1 MTYKKELDVAMEA
14 ACAAG
19 DIIMSIYDSDFS
31 VDYKKDTSPVT
42 EADVL
47 ANREIVNR
55 LMAVFPDD
63 GFLSEEMQDDESRFK
78 KTRFWVIDPLDGTK
92 EFIKKN
98 NEFAVNIG
106 LVEGGN
112 VVLGVVYLPVSRKIY
127 YATHGNGAFKKTCG
141 EKEGKGICVSKR
153 SKPYHL
159 LISRSHPSPKT
170 LTMLE
175 VNADEIHS
183 VTEMGSAIKG
193 CLIAEGLYDVYYN
206 FGHSMKWD
214 TCAMECIVHE
224 AGGLLKRL
232 DGNPID
238 YTEKDTL
245 NKGFYIVNRQ
255 SNCIDLEPIIGGA
268 NGI

>member
-1 MTYKKELDVAMEA
+1 MQYKKELEIAIEA

-19 DIIMSIYDSDFS
+19 DVIMSVYQSDFS
-31 VDYKKDTSPVT
+31 VDYKTDTSPVT

-47 ANREIVNR
+47 ANREIIKKLQN
-55 LMAVFPDD
+55 AFPED
-63 GFLSEEMQDDESRFK
+63 GYLSEEMSDDESRFVK
-78 KTRFWVIDPLDGTK
+78 KRFWVIDPLDGTK

-106 LVEGGN
+106 LVSERE
-112 VVLGVVYLPVSRKIY
+112 VVLGIVYLPVSKKIY
-127 YATHGNGAFKKTCG
+127 YATKNQGAYKMTC
-141 EKEGKGICVSKR
+141 ENQNPQRIFVSER
-153 SKPYHL
+153 TKPYHL

-224 AGGLLKRL
+224 AGGFLKQL
-232 DGNPID
+232 NGKPIN
-238 YTEKDTL
+238 YNEKDTL
-245 NKGFYIVNRQ
+245 NRGFYIVNRE
-255 SNCIDLEPIIGGA
+255 SNCIDLDQITGGLK
-268 NGI
+268 